1 MKHAIF
7 PVFSLIATTVSSP
20 LLNALHLLVAGFRF
34 PRSPLIERCDP
45 RLEMYSTAVSQFF
58 IHPDPIASAR

>member
-34 PRSPLIERCDP
+34 PRRPLIEPMR
-45 RLEMYSTAVSQFF
+45 ST
-58 IHPDPIASAR
+58 P